1 MNTVKH
7 AGSCLCGQVRVSLK
21 AEPVMAALCHCLHC
35 QKTSSSAFSLV
46 VLAKADDVTIEGDP
60 ASYTDRGDSG
70 EEVMR
75 LFCGKCGSPIETAT
89 AGTRA
94 GGMRILKAGVFAEQA
109 PFTPAL
115 EIYCFR
121 RQDWLPQL
129 SNSATFERMPPPST

>member
-1 MNTVKH
+1 MPVRTGPRELEGG
-7 AGSCLCGQVRVSLK
+7 AGDGCTLPLSSLPEDEQLCV
-21 AEPVMAALCHCLHC
+21 
-35 QKTSSSAFSLV
+35 SLV